1 MGDCEVSGWAPTA
14 CTADCGFAGIQ
25 NITRK
30 IVYKSAAM
38 AQCPPLQLTR
48 KCNQRRCP
56 KDGAVDRWGLWSAC
70 SRPCGGGS
78 RTRRREILE
87 RAENGGLPNPES
99 LQVEVCN
106 THACDEDCWLA
117 EWTAWSNCSTAY
129 LSGHRARFRQVSV
142 PASGMGKCPEEWEA
156 DRREAMT
163 CNVTTC
169 GDNAPKCAAKLDLV
183 FVLDGS
189 GSVGSGDFI
198 KVGAFAKSLIERMHL
213 VGETEVAADSV
224 KMRTTQ
230 SGGLQKVGVVAFGG
244 KASVIADLDKDR
256 AGLEADLTAAAWT
269 GDVHPGTNTPA
280 ALALTRDLFERATV
294 HVGANKVALVVT
306 DGPPNSERETTT
318 EVERLKA
325 AGVRVVFITVG
336 SGVRRRNLIQWA
348 SWPEQENVM
357 QATSFAS
364 LEEEDFATKV
374 LVNIC
379 PVLDTSR

>member
-1 MGDCEVSGWAPTA
+1 
-14 CTADCGFAGIQ
+14 
-25 NITRK
+25 
-30 IVYKSAAM
+30 
-38 AQCPPLQLTR
+38 
-48 KCNQRRCP
+48 
-56 KDGAVDRWGLWSAC
+56 
-70 SRPCGGGS
+70 
-78 RTRRREILE
+78 
-87 RAENGGLPNPES
+87 
-99 LQVEVCN
+99 
-106 THACDEDCWLA
+106 
-117 EWTAWSNCSTAY
+117 
-129 LSGHRARFRQVSV
+129 
-142 PASGMGKCPEEWEA
+142 
-156 DRREAMT
+156 MT

-189 GSVGSGDFI
+189 GSVGAGDFM

-230 SGGLQKVGVVAFGG
+230 SHGLQKVGAVAFGG

-256 AGLEADLTAAAWT
+256 AGLEADITAAAFPA
-269 GDVHPGTNTPA
+269 GVGGPGTNTPA
-280 ALALTRDLFERATV
+280 ALALTRDLFERQTI

-364 LEEEDFATKV
+364 LEDEDFATKV